1 MGGGKWGERGGGGP
15 ILNGFESVSG
25 TLEAFRINI
34 CNSVIIMLSVIRW
47 KWVRA
52 RAVLKKQ
59 REKSNP
65 TRLNHLTKNIIEG
78 ITRPIIEA

>member
-1 MGGGKWGERGGGGP
+1 MQEPLLKDAPLNLRKGGGGGGKWGERGGGGP

-59 REKSNP
+59 REKSCP
-65 TRLNHLTKNIIEG
+65 LVI
-78 ITRPIIEA
+78 